1 MQDLRQNEKES
12 IMSAHDNDLITFRDD
27 PKEEENTGQVWKIL
41 VVDDQQ
47 SVHDMMNLVLRH
59 FTFED
64 RSLHVQHAY
73 SAKQAQD
80 ILCQQED
87 IALAIVDV
95 VMESD
100 RAGLDLVRYI
110 REVINNQLIRIILS
124 TGQPGF
130 MSKAEIFQKY
140 DINGYNEK
148 AELTAEK
155 QYSSVYMGL
164 RSYRDIYALVESRKE
179 LEKANQYIQSIV
191 ENAYDAIVT
200 VDQDNQIV
208 MFNPAAEL
216 LFGYAQDAIIHQPLN
231 RLLPRCCKTDSSA
244 FDCLDKFCAEKSP
257 HEMQAKNRSGRKFL
271 TEVTASKITSG
282 QYLHY
287 TLFFRDITERKANE
301 EKIMQAIKMAEK
313 ANLAKSEFLANMSH
327 ELRTPMHGI
336 LGYASL
342 GVRRVREGNIPK
354 LERFFKNIE
363 ISGQRLLRLLNALL
377 DISKLESGKME
388 LQFEKDNLYHIVQK
402 CVAEQQTE
410 IDNAGLKLNWEGVES
425 NTDAEFDRDKLTQVF
440 ANLLSNAIKFTP
452 KGKSITFKF
461 ETKSVLTPRQS
472 RPIAVVK
479 FSLTDDGTGV
489 PENELNIVFDKFVQS
504 NKLTVGTTGGTGLG
518 LAICK
523 EIIECHH
530 GRIWAESTEGKGA
543 TFSFF
548 IPKENMT

>member
-1 MQDLRQNEKES
+1 
-12 IMSAHDNDLITFRDD
+12 MSAHDDELIVFRDD
-27 PKEEENTGQVWKIL
+27 TEEVKKTKQVWKIL
-41 VVDDQQ
+41 IVDDQE

-59 FTFED
+59 FTFEE
-64 RSLHVQHAY
+64 RALEIKHAY
-73 SAKQAQD
+73 SAKQAQELLQ
-80 ILCQQED
+80 IQTD

-100 RAGLDLVRYI
+100 RAGLELVRYI
-110 REVINNQLIRIILS
+110 REVLNNQLIRIILS

-164 RSYRDIYALVESRKE
+164 RSYRDIYELVESRKD
-179 LEKANQYIQSIV
+179 LEKANQHIQSIV

-200 VDQDNQIV
+200 IDQAYNIV
-208 MFNPAAEL
+208 LFNPAAEA
-216 LFGYAQDAIIHQPLN
+216 LFGYSSASIINQPLS
-231 RLLPRCCKTDSSA
+231 RFLPECCTPHSSTSESIEEFCQMKTPYEIKARNSSGKQ
-244 FDCLDKFCAEKSP
+244 FIAEI
-257 HEMQAKNRSGRKFL
+257 
-271 TEVTASKITSG
+271 TASKMMTENEVF
-282 QYLHY
+282 Y
-287 TLFFRDITERKANE
+287 TLFFRDITQRKTNE
-301 EKIMQAIKMAEK
+301 KKLLEATEMAEK

-342 GVRRVREGNIPK
+342 GVRRVNEGNIPK

-388 LQFEKDNLYHIVQK
+388 LDIKPGDLYVVLKK
-402 CVAEQQTE
+402 CVDEQQTE
-410 IDNAGLKLNWEGVES
+410 IDNAQLKLIWEGCELD
-425 NTDAEFDRDKLTQVF
+425 TEAKFDLDKLTQVF
-440 ANLLSNAIKFTP
+440 ANLLSNAIKFSP
-452 KGKSITFKF
+452 SGQAITLKF
-461 ETKSVLTPRQS
+461 ENSSVVTSNQFEPTE
-472 RPIAVVK
+472 VVK
-479 FSLTDDGTGV
+479 FSLTDEGIGI
-489 PENELNIVFDKFVQS
+489 PNNELDVVFDKFVQS
-504 NKLTVGTTGGTGLG
+504 NKLAIGTTGGTGLG

-523 EIIECHH
+523 EIIECHQ
-530 GRIWAESTEGKGA
+530 GRIWASSTEGHGA

-548 IPKENMT
+548 IPKSQ